1 MDKNEIKVSWK
12 LLTNLKKIVPQKI
25 VQFEEDSTLKG
36 MTFSGDRSEVKMDD
50 LELLSKLNELC
61 RLVVKYDSANIYN
74 MDKNGLF

>member
-1 MDKNEIKVSWK
+1 M
-12 LLTNLKKIVPQKI
+12 
-25 VQFEEDSTLKG
+25 QFEEDSTLKG